1 MSDTRFTASNGF
13 YVQDE
18 RVYRPDGEAWLEAHT
33 LAAVALIEYGAHKA
47 QAQRDAELG
56 RWRSVEHPDWVVYPE
71 TFDHPEAVWPEPDV
85 VRVLDELSGIHL
97 TYRRGHPVRNR
108 VGSMVAREYFAAHPV
123 PEPKPWEQAQ
133 PGEVWE
139 LTTESRVDE
148 YATILG
154 KSMDLMTFDNV
165 VYFMPT
171 SEVRLPRLGLT
182 ATIITAGVRKY
193 PEVSE

>member
-1 MSDTRFTASNGF
+1 MSDTRFTASNGL
-13 YVQDE
+13 YVENGQT
-18 RVYRPDGEAWLEAHT
+18 YLPDGTRATADLSSVR
-33 LAAVALIEYGAHKA
+33 AVLLIEYGAHKA
-47 QAQRDAELG
+47 QAERDAELG
-56 RWRSVEHPDWVVYPE
+56 RWRSVEHPDWVVYPLE
-71 TFDHPEAVWPEPDV
+71 REDHVDLLNERNLHRLTIPRSAFYHIEEEDEAYAVK
-85 VRVLDELSGIHL
+85 
-97 TYRRGHPVRNR
+97 
-108 VGSMVAREYFAAHPV
+108 AEYWAAHPV

-171 SEVRLPRLGLT
+171 SEVRLPKLGLT